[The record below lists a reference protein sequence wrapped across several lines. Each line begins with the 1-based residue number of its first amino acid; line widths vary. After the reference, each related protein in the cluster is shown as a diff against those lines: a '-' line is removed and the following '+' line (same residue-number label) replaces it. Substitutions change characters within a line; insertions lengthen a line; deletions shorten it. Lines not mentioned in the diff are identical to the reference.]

1 MYGEDVCLMAIPY
14 GYQPIP
20 CKAGD
25 EPRGKGEG
33 GSEFGEGA
41 SVERRCLVSKFEVV
55 SVVGGYIVRY
65 WSVKDL
71 KMKSEVYSTSQEL
84 YERLDTLITEMEE
97 E

>member
-1 MYGEDVCLMAIPY
+1 M
-14 GYQPIP
+14 
-20 CKAGD
+20 
-25 EPRGKGEG
+25 
-33 GSEFGEGA
+33 
-41 SVERRCLVSKFEVV
+41 SKFEVV